1 LNFIDFF
8 SRTAQAVFRI
18 DMMEIYSV
26 KEACSYLKVS
36 IHTLNKWRSEKKG
49 PPYIKMGRYVKYN
62 RESLDRFLKNHEI
75 DPTA

>member
-1 LNFIDFF
+1 
-8 SRTAQAVFRI
+8 
-18 DMMEIYSV
+18 MMELYSV

-75 DPTA
+75 DPTSQA

>member
-1 LNFIDFF
+1 
-8 SRTAQAVFRI
+8 
-18 DMMEIYSV
+18 MELYSV

-62 RESLDRFLKNHEI
+62 RESLVS
-75 DPTA
+75 